1 MKPDPINL
9 AMARSVALLL
19 TKPGKLPKRISA
31 CVAPLAKLKPE
42 AFDNLAARRKFLALR
57 DLVTVAEQSRD
68 PYQCMRVTTALLD
81 LVWWL
86 ALRDQAV
93 KLAAQVE
100 KDYETGTDTDTEG
113 SKWLM

>member
-19 TKPGKLPKRISA
+19 TKPGKLPKRIVA

-57 DLVTVAEQSRD
+57 DLVTVAEQSGD

-100 KDYETGTDTDTEG
+100 KDYETKEEVAP
-113 SKWLM
+113 WLM